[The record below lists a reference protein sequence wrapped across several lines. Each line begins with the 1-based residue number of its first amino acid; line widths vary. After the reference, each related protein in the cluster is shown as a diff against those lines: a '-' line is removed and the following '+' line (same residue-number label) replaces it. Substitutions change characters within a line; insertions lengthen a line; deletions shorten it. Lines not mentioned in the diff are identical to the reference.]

1 MQESEKKTK
10 MSNQKYSGEVNLDH
24 PVIDEHPD
32 GIVKMDFHDLPPIL
46 LKCPCVISPDD
57 HAPPEQD
64 NQ

>member
-1 MQESEKKTK
+1 